1 VGTDAS
7 PPPSEAPLALR
18 LLGYLDIALLV
29 VALPIFIGAGL
40 PILGWIG
47 GAGVYV
53 AQRLISALLTRSAAH
68 TEDITSLLGVMVGGV
83 IGRGFLVAIAIFG
96 VGMIDGAAGASAGI
110 LFLAAFTVH
119 LMMTLALTPYTAK
132 NVGGKK

>member
-1 VGTDAS
+1 VAAS
-7 PPPSEAPLALR
+7 QQPPPTAPFALR
-18 LLGYLDIALLV
+18 AMGYLDIALLV

-53 AQRLISALLTRSAAH
+53 AQLLISALLSRSASQ
-68 TEDITSLLGVMVGGV
+68 TDDLTGFLGVMVGGV
-83 IGRGFLVAIAIFG
+83 IARGFLVAIAIFG
-96 VGMIDGAAGASAGI
+96 VGMIDGDAGAAAGI

-119 LMMTLALTPYTAK
+119 LTMTLVLSPYTKKGAK
-132 NVGGKK
+132 